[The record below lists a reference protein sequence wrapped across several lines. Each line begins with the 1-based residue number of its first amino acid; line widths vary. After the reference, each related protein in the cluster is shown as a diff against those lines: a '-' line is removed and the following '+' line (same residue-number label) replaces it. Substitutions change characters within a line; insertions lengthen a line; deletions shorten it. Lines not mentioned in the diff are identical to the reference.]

1 MSFGDGSHGALGLP
15 LAHLSG
21 PGSDSYEPTRVPG
34 LPSDIANVSAGHY
47 HSLALTSQG
56 QVWSWG
62 RNKEFQLGHGLSHV
76 NRHLSNEPKK
86 VEGLNQVKVQSVSAS
101 GVISSA
107 VGDDGSLWVWGKS
120 KRGQLGLGKGITEA
134 ILPSRVEGLA
144 GERIAKVSLGWGHAL
159 AQTEDGKLFGWGY
172 SIDGRLGK
180 FGQNL
185 DNSTSKSTLS
195 TFNKNQEISP
205 SMLDAAEKLVLEDME
220 KEKDMPVIWEPF
232 LIEEVC
238 GVEVMDMACGLD
250 HSLVLCRDGTLL
262 SGGSDVYGQL
272 GRAKQDEGMFPVEI
286 SFPPLSIS
294 SGLGHSLAIGQV
306 DTAKR
311 IITWGW
317 NQSSQLGRKGPE
329 NLPLPVEGLVEEI
342 SISVSGGRAH
352 SMALTSKGEVWVWG
366 SGRNGR
372 LGLGS
377 SNNEGEPT
385 LLDSLEGS
393 VVLQAVAGFDHSLLL
408 VAE

>member
-1 MSFGDGSHGALGLP
+1 
-15 LAHLSG
+15 
-21 PGSDSYEPTRVPG
+21 
-34 LPSDIANVSAGHY
+34 
-47 HSLALTSQG
+47 
-56 QVWSWG
+56 
-62 RNKEFQLGHGLSHV
+62 
-76 NRHLSNEPKK
+76 
-86 VEGLNQVKVQSVSAS
+86 
-101 GVISSA
+101 
-107 VGDDGSLWVWGKS
+107 
-120 KRGQLGLGKGITEA
+120 
-134 ILPSRVEGLA
+134 
-144 GERIAKVSLGWGHAL
+144 
-159 AQTEDGKLFGWGY
+159 
-172 SIDGRLGK
+172 
-180 FGQNL
+180 
-185 DNSTSKSTLS
+185 
-195 TFNKNQEISP
+195 
-205 SMLDAAEKLVLEDME
+205 
-220 KEKDMPVIWEPF
+220 
-232 LIEEVC
+232 
-238 GVEVMDMACGLD
+238 
-250 HSLVLCRDGTLL
+250 
-262 SGGSDVYGQL
+262 
-272 GRAKQDEGMFPVEI
+272 MFPVEI

-393 VVLQAVAGFDHSLLL
+393 VVLQAVAGFDHSLVL

>member
-21 PGSDSYEPTRVPG
+21 PGSDAYEPTRVPG

-393 VVLQAVAGFDHSLLL
+393 VVLQAVAGFDHSLVL

>member
-1 MSFGDGSHGALGLP
+1 M
-15 LAHLSG
+15 
-21 PGSDSYEPTRVPG
+21 
-34 LPSDIANVSAGHY
+34 
-47 HSLALTSQG
+47 
-56 QVWSWG
+56 
-62 RNKEFQLGHGLSHV
+62 
-76 NRHLSNEPKK
+76 
-86 VEGLNQVKVQSVSAS
+86 NQVKVQSVSAS

-238 GVEVMDMACGLD
+238 GVEVVDMACGLD

-294 SGLGHSLAIGQV
+294 SGLGHSLAIGHV

-393 VVLQAVAGFDHSLLL
+393 VVLQAVAGFDHSLVL

>member
-238 GVEVMDMACGLD
+238 GVEVVDMACGLD

-393 VVLQAVAGFDHSLLL
+393 VVLQAVAGFDHSLVL

>member
-21 PGSDSYEPTRVPG
+21 PGSDAYEPTRVPG

-238 GVEVMDMACGLD
+238 GVEVVDMACGLD